1 MTEFNEVTSKS
12 RSNQIITKARQMSWM
27 FIAFV
32 FALIIY
38 PSRAHAQ
45 VIGTLDVN
53 IPFEFQAGQ
62 AVLPPGNYTVRM
74 VDNSELAIMQ
84 ITSKDHPSTSAIFR
98 VHEKDLTS
106 APTENEVIFNKYGDH
121 YFLAQVFDEGDPSG
135 SEVVESSYEQK
146 ISKAAAET
154 KVNVTTQQHQQQG
167 D

>member
-1 MTEFNEVTSKS
+1 M
-12 RSNQIITKARQMSWM
+12 
-27 FIAFV
+27 
-32 FALIIY
+32 
-38 PSRAHAQ
+38 AQ
-45 VIGTLDVN
+45 EGEQQL
-53 IPFEFQAGQ
+53 EFQAGQ

-106 APTENEVIFNKYGDH
+106 APTESEVVFNKYGDH

-154 KVNVTTQQHQQQG
+154 KVNVATQQHQQQG

>member
-1 MTEFNEVTSKS
+1 MTTFNQETNKAH
-12 RSNQIITKARQMSWM
+12 SNQIITKARQMSWV

-32 FALIIY
+32 FALMIY

-53 IPFEFQAGQ
+53 IPFQFQAGES
-62 AVLPPGNYTVRM
+62 VLPPGNYIIRM
-74 VDNSELAIMQ
+74 MDNTELAIMQ
-84 ITSKDHPSTSAIFR
+84 ITSKDNPSTSALFR

-106 APTENEVIFNKYGDH
+106 APTQNEVLFNKYGDH

-135 SEVVESSYEQK
+135 SEVVESNYEQK
-146 ISKAAAET
+146 VSKAATET
-154 KVNVTTQQHQQQG
+154 KVHVATQQHQQQG

>member
-1 MTEFNEVTSKS
+1 MTTFNEVTNKS
-12 RSNQIITKARQMSWM
+12 HSNQIITKARQMSWM

-53 IPFEFQAGQ
+53 IPFQFQAGES
-62 AVLPPGNYTVRM
+62 VLPAGNYTVRM

-106 APTENEVIFNKYGDH
+106 APTESEVVFNKYGDH

-154 KVNVTTQQHQQQG
+154 KVNVATQQHQQQG

>member
-1 MTEFNEVTSKS
+1 MTKFNEVTSMS
-12 RSNQIITKARQMSWM
+12 DSNQIITKERQMSWM
-27 FIAFV
+27 FLAFV
-32 FALIIY
+32 IALIMY
-38 PSRAHAQ
+38 PSRRPAPG
-45 VIGTLDVN
+45 IGTLDVN
-53 IPFEFQAGQ
+53 IQFESQAGQ

-106 APTENEVIFNKYGDH
+106 APTENEVVFNKYGDH

-146 ISKAAAET
+146 VSKAAAET
-154 KVNVTTQQHQQQG
+154 KGHVATQQTQQQR

>member
-1 MTEFNEVTSKS
+1 MTTFNQETNKAH
-12 RSNQIITKARQMSWM
+12 SNQIITKARQMSWV

-32 FALIIY
+32 FALMIY

-53 IPFEFQAGQ
+53 IPFQFQAGET
-62 AVLPPGNYTVRM
+62 VLPPGNYIIRM
-74 VDNSELAIMQ
+74 MDNTELAIMQ
-84 ITSKDHPSTSAIFR
+84 ITSKDNPSTSALFR

-106 APTENEVIFNKYGDH
+106 APTQNEVLFNKYGDH

-135 SEVVESSYEQK
+135 SEVVESKYEQK
-146 ISKAAAET
+146 VSKAATET
-154 KVNVTTQQHQQQG
+154 KVHVATQQHQQQG

>member
-1 MTEFNEVTSKS
+1 MTTFNEVTNKLD
-12 RSNQIITKARQMSWM
+12 SNQIITKARQMSWM

-32 FALIIY
+32 FALMIY

-53 IPFEFQAGQ
+53 IPFQFQAGES
-62 AVLPPGNYTVRM
+62 VLPPGNYTIRM
-74 VDNSELAIMQ
+74 MDNSELALMQ
-84 ITSKDHPSTSAIFR
+84 ISSKEHPSTSAMFR

-106 APTENEVIFNKYGDH
+106 APTENEVLFNKYGDH

-135 SEVVESSYEQK
+135 SEVVESSSEQK
-146 ISKAAAET
+146 VSKAAAET
-154 KVNVTTQQHQQQG
+154 KVHVATQQHQQQG

>member
-1 MTEFNEVTSKS
+1 MTTFNEVTTMSH
-12 RSNQIITKARQMSWM
+12 SNQIITKARQMSWM
-27 FIAFV
+27 FLAFI

-53 IPFEFQAGQ
+53 IPFEFQAGE
-62 AVLPPGNYTVRM
+62 AVLPPGNYTIRM
-74 VDNSELAIMQ
+74 VNNSDLAFMQ
-84 ITSKDHPSTSAIFR
+84 ITSKDHPSTSALFR
-98 VHEKDLTS
+98 VHEKDLAS
-106 APTENEVIFNKYGDH
+106 APTESEVLFNKYGDH

>member
-1 MTEFNEVTSKS
+1 MTTFNEITNKAH
-12 RSNQIITKARQMSWM
+12 SNQIITKARQMSWM

-53 IPFEFQAGQ
+53 IPFQFQAGES
-62 AVLPPGNYTVRM
+62 VLPTGNYTIRM
-74 VDNSELAIMQ
+74 VNNSDLAFMQ
-84 ITSKDHPSTSAIFR
+84 ITSKDHPSTSALFR
-98 VHEKDLTS
+98 VHEKDLAS
-106 APTENEVIFNKYGDH
+106 APTESEVLFNKYGDH

-146 ISKAAAET
+146 VSKAAAET
-154 KVNVTTQQHQQQG
+154 KVHVATQQQQQQG

>member
-12 RSNQIITKARQMSWM
+12 YSNQIITKARQMSWM

-53 IPFEFQAGQ
+53 Q

-98 VHEKDLTS
+98 VHEKDLPS
-106 APTENEVIFNKYGDH
+106 APTENEVVFNKYGDH